1 MKIIKAGFWQELHP
15 DGSVTDS
22 FMRFLETLFFIFLCA
37 YTFFS
42 FIYYESHF
50 QEYTKLLTQNCI
62 TEQSY
67 NMLISQLK
75 IIDWDIFMILVIATV
90 VPKAIQKFAEMK
102 TGIKDSSETTE
113 TTTKTEKSITQPS

>member
-1 MKIIKAGFWQELHP
+1 MTKTVKAGFWQELQV

-22 FMRFLETLFFIFLCA
+22 FMRLLETLFFMLLCA

-42 FIYYESHF
+42 FTYYESHF
-50 QEYTKLLTQNCI
+50 QEFTKLLTQKSI

-75 IIDWDIFMILVIATV
+75 IIDWDIFTILVIATV

-102 TGIKDSSETTE
+102 TGIKDSSITTE
-113 TTTKTEKSITQPS
+113 TTIKTDTKTTAP

>member
-1 MKIIKAGFWQELHP
+1 MKTKAGFWQELQS
-15 DGSVTDS
+15 DGSITNS
-22 FMRFLETLFFIFLCA
+22 FMRLLETWFFGLLCA

-42 FIYYESHF
+42 FIFYESHF
-50 QEYTKLLTQNCI
+50 KQFTQLRITNMI

-67 NMLISQLK
+67 NLLISQLK
-75 IIDWDIFMILVIATV
+75 VVDWDIFMILVIATV

-102 TGIKDSSETTE
+102 TGIKDSSEVTE

>member
-1 MKIIKAGFWQELHP
+1 MKTKAGFWQELQV

-22 FMRFLETLFFIFLCA
+22 FMRLLETWFFGLLCA

-42 FIYYESHF
+42 FSYYESHF
-50 QEYTKLLTQNCI
+50 QEYTKLLTQKCI

-75 IIDWDIFMILVIATV
+75 IIDWDIFMILVVATV

-102 TGIKDSSETTE
+102 TGVNTTIETRTINE
-113 TTTKTEKSITQPS
+113 TKQTNEQNN

>member
-1 MKIIKAGFWQELHP
+1 MKNIKAGFWQEVQA
-15 DGSVTDS
+15 DGSVTNS
-22 FMRFLETLFFIFLCA
+22 FMRLLETWFFGLLCA

-42 FIYYESHF
+42 FVFYEEHF
-50 QEYTKLLTQNCI
+50 KQFTQLRADNLI

-75 IIDWDIFMILVIATV
+75 VIDWDIFCILVIATV

-113 TTTKTEKSITQPS
+113 TTTKTQSINIPQ

>member
-1 MKIIKAGFWQELHP
+1 MKTKAGFWQELQA

-22 FMRFLETLFFIFLCA
+22 FMRLLETWFFGLLCA

-42 FIYYESHF
+42 FIFYESHF
-50 QEYTKLLTQNCI
+50 KQFTQLRITNMI

-67 NMLISQLK
+67 NLLISQLK
-75 IIDWDIFMILVIATV
+75 VVDWDIFMILVIATV

-113 TTTKTEKSITQPS
+113 TTIKTEKSITAP

>member
-1 MKIIKAGFWQELHP
+1 MKNTKAGFWQEVQA
-15 DGSVTDS
+15 DGSVTNS
-22 FMRFLETLFFIFLCA
+22 FMRLLETWFFGLLCA

-42 FIYYESHF
+42 FVFYENHF
-50 QEYTKLLTQNCI
+50 KQFTQLRTDNLI

-75 IIDWDIFMILVIATV
+75 IIDWDIFCILVIATV

-113 TTTKTEKSITQPS
+113 TTTKTQSINIPQQ

>member
-1 MKIIKAGFWQELHP
+1 MKNTKAGFWQEVQA
-15 DGSVTDS
+15 DGSVTNS
-22 FMRFLETLFFIFLCA
+22 FMRLLETWFFGLLCA

-42 FIYYESHF
+42 FVFYEDHF
-50 QEYTKLLTQNCI
+50 KQFTQLRTDNLI

-75 IIDWDIFMILVIATV
+75 IIDWDIFCILVVATV

-102 TGIKDSSETTE
+102 TGIKDSSVTTE
-113 TTTKTEKSITQPS
+113 TTIKTDTKTTAP

>member
-1 MKIIKAGFWQELHP
+1 MKTKAGFWQELQS
-15 DGSVTDS
+15 DGSITNS
-22 FMRFLETLFFIFLCA
+22 FMRLLETWFFGLLCA

-42 FIYYESHF
+42 FIFYESHF
-50 QEYTKLLTQNCI
+50 KQFTQLRITNMI

-67 NMLISQLK
+67 NLLISQLK
-75 IIDWDIFMILVIATV
+75 VIDWDIFCILVIATV

-113 TTTKTEKSITQPS
+113 TTTKTQSINIPQQ

>member
-1 MKIIKAGFWQELHP
+1 MTNKAGFWQEKQA
-15 DGSVTDS
+15 DGSISDS
-22 FMRFLETLFFIFLCA
+22 FMRLLETLFFILLCV

-42 FIYYESHF
+42 FVYYESHF
-50 QEYTKLLTQNCI
+50 QEYTKLLTQKSI

-75 IIDWDIFMILVIATV
+75 IIDWDIFSILVIATV

-102 TGIKDSSETTE
+102 TGIKDSSITTE
-113 TTTKTEKSITQPS
+113 TTIKTDTKTTAP